1 MRGRAQ
7 RHVIYNVVAMFIV
20 VHYSSSVDAS
30 CDEVLCCVTDGSSLL
45 YCRDPWCRQGA
56 KHPLHDGG

>member
-7 RHVIYNVVAMFIV
+7 GHVIYNVVAMFIV

-45 YCRDPWCRQGA
+45 YCRDPWC
-56 KHPLHDGG
+56 

>member
-20 VHYSSSVDAS
+20 VHYSSSVDPS
-30 CDEVLCCVTDGSSLL
+30 CDEVLCCATDGSSSTLL
-45 YCRDPWCRQGA
+45 PGPMVPTRSQTSSS
-56 KHPLHDGG
+56 